1 MRKGIA
7 RRDFITFLGGAAA
20 WPLSARAQQ
29 AGVAVLGYLDS
40 GPPNL
45 DVYPGRHAAFR
56 QSLSSA
62 GFFEGRNLV
71 IEYRWAQGQNE
82 RLAGLAAELVRR
94 PVAAI
99 FANGVAAALAAKEA
113 TRTIPIVFVTGGDPV
128 QLGLVA
134 SFNRP
139 GGNLTGVTQI
149 GNVLVPK
156 QIEVLH
162 ELVPVADTVS
172 FLINPT
178 NPNSELDKKNLEAA
192 AAVTGQRILTA
203 SAISVREID
212 AAFTVIAQQRAGVL
226 LVQTDPLFN
235 SRRDQIA
242 ALALR
247 HAVPAM
253 ASYREF
259 ALAGGLVSYGADTE
273 DSWRQQGAYVAR
285 VLKGEKPADLPVIE
299 QSKIELFINL
309 TTARAIDLTVPP
321 LLTARADRVIE

>member
-1 MRKGIA
+1 MK
-7 RRDFITFLGGAAA
+7 RRDFITLLGGAATG
-20 WPLSARAQQ
+20 WPLAARAQQ
-29 AGVAVLGYLDS
+29 AGVAVLAYLDS
-40 GPPNL
+40 GPPDL
-45 DVYPGRHAAFR
+45 DVFPGRHAAFR
-56 QSLSSA
+56 QSLNSA
-62 GFFEGRNLV
+62 GFFEGRNLA
-71 IEYRWAQGQNE
+71 IEYRWAEGHNE
-82 RLAGLAAELVRR
+82 RLAGLAAEMVRR

-99 FANGVAAALAAKEA
+99 YTNGTAAALAAKEA
-113 TRTIPIVFVTGGDPV
+113 TRTIPIVFVVGGDPV

-139 GGNLTGVTQI
+139 GGNLTGVTAI
-149 GNVLVPK
+149 GNVLLPK

-162 ELVPVADTVS
+162 ELVPTADTVA
-172 FLINPT
+172 FLENPQ
-178 NPNSELDKKNLEAA
+178 NPNSEADTKNLEAA
-192 AAVTGQRILTA
+192 AAVTGQKVLNA
-203 SAISVREID
+203 SATSVREID
-212 AAFTVIAQQRAGVL
+212 AAFALIAQRHAGVL

-259 ALAGGLVSYGADTE
+259 ALAGGLASYGADVE
-273 DSWRQQGAYVAR
+273 DARRLCGAYVAR

-299 QSKIELFINL
+299 ASKLELVINL
-309 TTARAIDLTVPP
+309 TTARTIDLTVPP